1 MKPIR
6 SILERYSVESVS
18 SSDNE
23 EQLFENIKAALFESF
38 SGEVTLVDNSN
49 IGIKLYVLTE
59 RDIEIL
65 LEEIEQVYEEE

>member
-1 MKPIR
+1 MKQIR
-6 SILERYSVESVS
+6 SILERYSVESIA

-23 EQLFENIKAALFESF
+23 EQLFDNIKAALFESF
-38 SGEVTLVDNSN
+38 SGEVDLVGDN
-49 IGIKLYVLTE
+49 IGIKLYVLTK